1 MSRRNLDRILDT
13 LIWLSAFFSVAVLL
27 GILGF
32 VFYKGLGKISL
43 HFLTASYK
51 TDLSGGIWPMIVTTV
66 YLVGLSLLF
75 VTPLGIGAAIYLEE
89 YAKEGKLTRLITFA
103 TESLAGIPSIIYG
116 LFGMIFFTTVLGF
129 GFSLLS
135 GALTMMILLLPTMLR
150 TTQEALRA
158 IPREYKEAS
167 LALGASRLRT
177 LFKVILPSA
186 LPGITTGMLLSIG
199 RVVGETAAIYLPLGM
214 YYEIPKSVF
223 DSGRT
228 LSVHLYLLAKEGI
241 SFEHAYATAA
251 VLVVVVLLMNQ
262 LTKFFKSTMEVK
274 K

>member
-1 MSRRNLDRILDT
+1 MSRKNLDRVLDN
-13 LIWLSAFFSVAVLL
+13 LIWLCAFVSVAVLL

-32 VFYKGLGKISL
+32 VIYKGIGKISW
-43 HFLTASYK
+43 HFLSSHYK
-51 TDLSGGIWPMIVTTV
+51 TDLSGGIFPIIVTTL

-167 LALGASRLRT
+167 LALGASKLRT

-186 LPGITTGMLLSIG
+186 LPGITTGILLSIG

-214 YYEIPKSVF
+214 YYEIPKSIF
-223 DSGRT
+223 SSGRT

-262 LTKFFKSTMEVK
+262 LTKFFKSAMEAK